1 MNKHAGLPFA
11 NAALVFLMV
20 GVLLSNMPICLVADA
35 LALMGWDLG
44 LTAAVQRRHWQWVL
58 IIVGSS
64 LALLLWAWSS
74 YGSTIQRMLIQWR
87 LGTPS
92 ISLLFLTTL
101 AGFALI
107 PIILYASSHA
117 GGEKEKFSPFDQV
130 RQPDISNFGLVT
142 LAIFFIVLIWRFG
155 VGAIGTAHPIIYR

>member
-44 LTAAVQRRHWQWVL
+44 LTAAVQRRHWQWVF
-58 IIVGSS
+58 IIVGAG

-92 ISLLFLTTL
+92 TSLLFLTTL

-107 PIILYASSHA
+107 PVILYASSHA
-117 GGEKEKFSPFDQV
+117 GGEKEKLSPFDQV
-130 RQPDISNFGLVT
+130 RQPDIANFGLVT

-155 VGAIGTAHPIIYR
+155 VGSITITHAVY

>member
-1 MNKHAGLPFA
+1 MNKHSGLPFA
-11 NAALVFLMV
+11 NAALICLMV
-20 GVLLSNMPICLVADA
+20 GVLLSSMPICLVADA

-44 LTAAVQRRHWQWVL
+44 LTAAVQRRHWQWAL

-87 LGTPS
+87 LGTPPT
-92 ISLLFLTTL
+92 SLLFLTTL
-101 AGFALI
+101 AAFALI
-107 PIILYASSHA
+107 PVILYASSHA

-130 RQPDISNFGLVT
+130 QQPDISNFGLVT
-142 LAIFFIVLIWRFG
+142 LAIFFMVLIWRFG
-155 VGAIGTAHPIIYR
+155 VGGIELAPPVIYR